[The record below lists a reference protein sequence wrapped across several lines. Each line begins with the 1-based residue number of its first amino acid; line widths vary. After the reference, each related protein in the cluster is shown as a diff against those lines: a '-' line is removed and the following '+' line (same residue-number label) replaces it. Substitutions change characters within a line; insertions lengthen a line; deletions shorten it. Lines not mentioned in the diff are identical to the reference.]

1 MKKLSLIILA
11 LLIPTIALGDVMIFF
26 KSTPTAIYRK
36 LQGPTWGVKVDD
48 GDADVVSQP
57 IMVAQPEGS
66 DKAFWAVLVPDDA
79 PYRAKPGFLGK
90 GLTEVQKNF
99 PGAYRKMCNWT
110 WQSKTDPKDIHTVS
124 MSDNTYQVGTAYRKV
139 AADLAPMTY
148 FGYNPFTGMA
158 E

>member
-11 LLIPTIALGDVMIFF
+11 LLIPAIALGDVMIFF
-26 KSTPTAIYRK
+26 RSTPTAIYRK
-36 LQGPTWGVKVDD
+36 LQGPTCGVKVDD

-57 IMVAQPEGS
+57 IMVANPEGT

-90 GLTEVQKNF
+90 GLDEVKANF
-99 PGAYRKMCNWT
+99 PGAYRKMCSWT
-110 WQSKTDPKDIHTVS
+110 WQSKSDPKVVYTVP
-124 MSDNTYQVGTAYRKV
+124 MSDNTYQVGTTYKKV

-148 FGYNPFTGMA
+148 FGYNPFTGIA